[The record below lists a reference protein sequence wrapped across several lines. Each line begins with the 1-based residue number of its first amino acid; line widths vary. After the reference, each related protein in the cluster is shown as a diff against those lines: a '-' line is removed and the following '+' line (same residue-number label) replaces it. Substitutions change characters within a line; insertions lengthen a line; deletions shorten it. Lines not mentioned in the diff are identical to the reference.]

1 MPPKIIFLIGDG
13 MGDWP
18 VDELDGK
25 TPLEAAHTPAMDAMA
40 GNCCAGTART
50 VPEGQPPGSD
60 TANMS
65 LMGFDPLTHHTGR
78 GPIEAAAMGL
88 ELDRDD
94 LVFRLNLVNVE
105 DFGPGGTMRDYSAGH
120 IDGQKAAE
128 IVSRL
133 QDRLGGAE
141 FDFFPGVSYRHIL
154 VQRGG
159 AKAPE
164 AKLFVNPP
172 HDITD
177 KPIAD
182 DFAAYSKSALFPL
195 MQAAHEMLAADNLDT
210 KATSIWPWG
219 QGRPLKLPSFKS
231 QYGLNGAVISAV
243 DLVRGLGRA
252 CGMEVLHVHGAT
264 GLLDTNYEGKVEAA
278 AHFLKSGG
286 DFAYL
291 HVEAPDECGHSGICA
306 DKVEAIERFDRRIVG
321 PIVEA
326 LGDEAAILVACDHFT
341 PLAVRTHTPEP
352 VPFMLAA
359 PGCRDALA
367 GGYTEKTCAGA
378 GLSIDPGYKLMRWVL
393 DTVKS

>member
-1 MPPKIIFLIGDG
+1 
-13 MGDWP
+13 
-18 VDELDGK
+18 
-25 TPLEAAHTPAMDAMA
+25 
-40 GNCCAGTART
+40 
-50 VPEGQPPGSD
+50 
-60 TANMS
+60 MS
-65 LMGFDPLTHHTGR
+65 LLGFDPLTHHTGR

-88 ELDRDD
+88 ELGEDD

-105 DFGPGGTMRDYSAGH
+105 NFGPDGTMRDYSAGH
-120 IDGQKAAE
+120 IDGEKAAE
-128 IVSRL
+128 IVNKL
-133 QDRLGGAE
+133 QAELGGGQFE
-141 FDFFPGVSYRHIL
+141 FFPGVSYRHIL

-164 AKLFVNPP
+164 AKLAVNPP

-177 KPIAD
+177 KPIGE
-182 DFAAYSKSALFPL
+182 DFEAYSGSELFPL
-195 MQAAHEMLAADNLDT
+195 MQAAHEMLAADNLGT
-210 KATSIWPWG
+210 KATCIWPWG

-231 QYGLNGAVISAV
+231 AFGLNGAVISAV

-278 AHFLKSGG
+278 VNFLQGGG

-306 DKVEAIERFDRRIVG
+306 DKVEAIERFDRRVVG
-321 PIVEA
+321 PIVET
-326 LGDEAAILVACDHFT
+326 LGSGAAILVACDHFT

-359 PGCRDALA
+359 PSCHDELP
-367 GGYTEKTCAGA
+367 GGYTEATCAKT
-378 GLSIDPGYKLMRWVL
+378 GLSIDPGFKLMAWTIGKAR
-393 DTVKS
+393 S